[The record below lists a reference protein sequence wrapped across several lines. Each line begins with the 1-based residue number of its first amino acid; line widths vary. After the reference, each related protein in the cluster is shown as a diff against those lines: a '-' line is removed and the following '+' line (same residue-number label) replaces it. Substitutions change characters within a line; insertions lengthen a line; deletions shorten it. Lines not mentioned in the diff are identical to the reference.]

1 MPPRRRRPGRPP
13 KKQEPPR
20 DLYAELGLAPDASA
34 EDIKRAYRSLAL
46 LHHPDKVP
54 SSQREEATAK
64 LASINTAWDVLG
76 DTERRRVYDLQRAA
90 DGGADKVGRQGRGLP
105 SFLRR
110 HVLGAEARSLAWWSG
125 VPYLHQHSMGRL
137 QSAMARRQ
145 PCLLFLHL
153 GGSPRSER
161 SAPAIVEA
169 HRRLRGAAFVA
180 AVDVETQP
188 ELAKMLQPSGG
199 FDDGSS
205 LPAALLI
212 AGDQGARRF
221 EAPLNGSTLVAEVL
235 RLLPD
240 LPRVCTRNQFR
251 ELRETAKGAHGR
263 NRGVPVVGVVLA
275 VRGGNASQAARVG
288 CSASRRLLCAKV
300 THANCA
306 LPSEVM
312 ACPGLALVSANGA
325 EEAPGGP
332 DGPGG
337 PALLSR
343 CVTEY
348 SAMLD
353 ALEEHGTRAAL
364 GRSVGGLSTL
374 VRRAA
379 TSPPVRVAAAV
390 AGDLRTGT
398 LVAGTA
404 RALSPVA
411 QLGLGLLATAQGP
424 IIMAALGLGMLYA
437 GRALRPKPKARGR
450 RLGSRRRYAL

>member
-1 MPPRRRRPGRPP
+1 MAPGRC
-13 KKQEPPR
+13 ESR
-20 DLYAELGLAPDASA
+20 EFDLASTSQM
-34 EDIKRAYRSLAL
+34 RL
-46 LHHPDKVP
+46 LH
-54 SSQREEATAK
+54 
-64 LASINTAWDVLG
+64 
-76 DTERRRVYDLQRAA
+76 ERDN
-90 DGGADKVGRQGRGLP
+90 
-105 SFLRR
+105 
-110 HVLGAEARSLAWWSG
+110 
-125 VPYLHQHSMGRL
+125 
-137 QSAMARRQ
+137 
-145 PCLLFLHL
+145 
-153 GGSPRSER
+153 
-161 SAPAIVEA
+161 
-169 HRRLRGAAFVA
+169 LRGACTGSLLHAKRWALTFAVA
-180 AVDVETQP
+180 AVTASIAVLLTYTTESLTEAKFAYFDALVDDVDDVDDRGGTARGRAPSAASAAAVSAAAAGFRAAGFLAASQMLLVLLSALVVVCVAPVAAGSGIP
-188 ELAKMLQPSGG
+188 EIKCL
-199 FDDGSS
+199 
-205 LPAALLI
+205 
-212 AGDQGARRF
+212 
-221 EAPLNGSTLVAEVL
+221 LNGIKIPFVVRVKTLVVK
-235 RLLPD
+235 
-240 LPRVCTRNQFR
+240 C
-251 ELRETAKGAHGR
+251 
-263 NRGVPVVGVVLA
+263 VGVVLA

-450 RLGSRRRYAL
+450 RLGSRRRYTL